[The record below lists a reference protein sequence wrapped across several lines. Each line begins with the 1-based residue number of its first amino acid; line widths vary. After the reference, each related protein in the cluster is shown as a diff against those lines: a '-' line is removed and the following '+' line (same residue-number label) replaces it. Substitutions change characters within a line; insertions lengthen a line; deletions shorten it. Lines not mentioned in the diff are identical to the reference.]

1 MIKLFFSQFSDVKML
16 VKYGISG
23 GMAALVQV
31 GTLVFLVERISM
43 DHIPAAALA
52 FIVSAFVAFTFQK
65 FWTFRDHSLSRGHF
79 QMISYLALAV
89 VAFLLTMFLMYMFIE
104 VLNVWYVLAQIV
116 TIGLVTIITFLTNK
130 NIIFNRRSVIFRKEE
145 DKL

>member
-52 FIVSAFVAFTFQK
+52 FIVSAFLN
-65 FWTFRDHSLSRGHF
+65 FRP
-79 QMISYLALAV
+79 
-89 VAFLLTMFLMYMFIE
+89 
-104 VLNVWYVLAQIV
+104 
-116 TIGLVTIITFLTNK
+116 
-130 NIIFNRRSVIFRKEE
+130 
-145 DKL
+145 